1 MAILTGSQIHAEMQA
16 GRIKISPYEKS
27 RLQPNSYD
35 MTLAPKITWYQLLNN
50 ETKVGQIDKEVSFE
64 SYGQNAIFDI
74 YDENVQEVRTLAY
87 LDVHADNPLHETV
100 EIPEEGFI
108 LFPRILYLVETNE
121 CIFSDM
127 FVAEVTGCS
136 SLARLGISVH
146 KTAGYANLGHEF
158 KWILEVD
165 VVHPVKIYPNMK
177 IGQCVFHTT
186 YGGNGFQ
193 YNGIYKDKQK
203 DNKQLTGSLYNQDA
217 IREDN
222 RKKEFDKL
230 DAEFVSKSPSDKR
243 MDVERF
249 FDAMSD
255 FP

>member
-1 MAILTGSQIHAEMQA
+1 
-16 GRIKISPYEKS
+16 
-27 RLQPNSYD
+27 
-35 MTLAPKITWYQLLNN
+35 
-50 ETKVGQIDKEVSFE
+50 
-64 SYGQNAIFDI
+64 
-74 YDENVQEVRTLAY
+74 
-87 LDVHADNPLHETV
+87 
-100 EIPEEGFI
+100 
-108 LFPRILYLVETNE
+108 
-121 CIFSDM
+121 M

-136 SLARLGISVH
+136 SWARLGISVH